1 MLNHPSPQQKSDTEV
16 RQIAKNNT
24 SGSSDRAARPA
35 KTVMVL
41 MMVMMMSLGNW
52 VARCDHFDKT
62 RSALRQF

>member
-52 VARCDHFDKT
+52 VARCDRFDKT